1 VNGNFPKPLR
11 SVWLTACSAVA
22 LALAGCGGDGAQEP
36 PTPRIDRAAAADLA
50 ERSDEIARLLDDGDV
65 CGAAHR
71 ADELR
76 ARAQEEIDDGSVPP
90 ALAAE
95 LEANAQALVDEV
107 NCPEPAPPAETDEDD
122 EEEEDRGNGK
132 GKGKK
137 KKNGGDD

>member
-65 CGAAHR
+65 CGAARR
-71 ADELR
+71 ADELH